1 VGEEIG
7 KENSEDDGGF
17 YSSHT
22 NAFVEKSGRNKELGI
37 V

>member
-1 VGEEIG
+1 VGQEFV

-17 YSSHT
+17 YSSHRI
-22 NAFVEKSGRNKELGI
+22 AFVEKSGRNKELGI